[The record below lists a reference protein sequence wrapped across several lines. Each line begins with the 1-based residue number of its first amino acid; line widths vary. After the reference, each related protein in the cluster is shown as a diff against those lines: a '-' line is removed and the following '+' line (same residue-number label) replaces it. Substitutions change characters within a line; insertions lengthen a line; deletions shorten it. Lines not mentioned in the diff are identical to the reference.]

1 MKQASRHAD
10 PRPDTPQVTRR
21 GFARWAASGAAVMA
35 TGAQAAAA
43 SGATTTSSALRDA
56 MLRGL
61 ALAAHRGDP
70 VMVRA
75 ADRALADLHQSDLE
89 GALLL
94 RLYIALDVRP
104 ASYFEAAPDADIAD
118 LDLLHTQIMSCGP
131 IRFGYTDLAGH
142 CTVRTVL
149 PLALV
154 HPPQGV
160 KLLAWCEE
168 RGGYRQF
175 FVRAMQGLT
184 SRPGD
189 FTARRMTL
197 LEGLVDKEG
206 A

>member
-1 MKQASRHAD
+1 MKQASRHTDQRAT
-10 PRPDTPQVTRR
+10 TPQVTRR

-35 TGAQAAAA
+35 TGAQAAAV
-43 SGATTTSSALRDA
+43 SGAVTTSPILRDA
-56 MLRGL
+56 ALRGL

-70 VMVRA
+70 VMVKA
-75 ADRALADLHQSDLE
+75 AERALADLRQSDPE

-104 ASYFEAAPDADIAD
+104 SAYVEAAPDADVAD
-118 LDLLHTQIMSCGP
+118 LDLLHGHITFCAP
-131 IRFGYTDLAGH
+131 VRFGYVDLTGH
-142 CTVRTVL
+142 CSERTVL

-168 RGGYRQF
+168 RAGYRQF
-175 FVRAMQGLT
+175 FVRAMHDLIPQ
-184 SRPGD
+184 PGD
-189 FTARRMTL
+189 FTSRRMTL